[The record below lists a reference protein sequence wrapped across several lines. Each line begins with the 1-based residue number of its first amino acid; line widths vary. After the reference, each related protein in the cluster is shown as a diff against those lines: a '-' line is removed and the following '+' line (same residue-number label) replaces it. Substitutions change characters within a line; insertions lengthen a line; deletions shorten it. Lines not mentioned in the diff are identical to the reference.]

1 LLNAK
6 IMDFLLW
13 VPVEHSTRITY
24 HSNQGILHP
33 LKTLGFYYF
42 WHANPGKDGFRF
54 FHRLPHG

>member
-1 LLNAK
+1 MN
-6 IMDFLLW
+6 FLLW
-13 VPVEHSTRITY
+13 IPVAHPTRI
-24 HSNQGILHP
+24 NLNFNRGILHP